1 MFFNFKPIA
10 NLKNLHIAFL
20 AMLCFFTVGCSSTGN
35 HANNDIAGIFD
46 DISDDNSDNNS
57 DNNSDDNELL
67 KTEDVPWVLLSFDIS
82 TEGVPVNVKVL
93 DTNANGVFDKEALI
107 ALKKWKYRPKIV
119 DGKPVVQK
127 DLKVRLDFTLAE

>member
-1 MFFNFKPIA
+1 MFLNHKCIAHMFFNFKPIA

-57 DNNSDDNELL
+57 DKARCSKRL
-67 KTEDVPWVLLSFDIS
+67 KSEIRLYLGRV
-82 TEGVPVNVKVL
+82 ECVL
-93 DTNANGVFDKEALI
+93 D
-107 ALKKWKYRPKIV
+107 
-119 DGKPVVQK
+119 
-127 DLKVRLDFTLAE
+127 DLGFI